1 MAPQGGKKK
10 KMSKTLVRKGETEK
24 YYIDQL
30 ADSAAGIRQ
39 VNPTNDPKWTPEED
53 TTMTKD
59 IGGHL
64 QQDFSL
70 PGVRQKQRPQPQRP
84 PPRKRTPPPRKQT
97 QRPPPKKQ
105 SQRPPPRTQAP
116 PKRPPPKEPPK
127 SQQFVA
133 KAKIISEKYKRGELS
148 KDQYKSMRMK
158 MTSMVNLEIK
168 TIQKK
173 ISVLEN
179 KFLNNQVSMQ
189 KYNATFD
196 ALNKELNRLKGLREK
211 IAV

>member
-1 MAPQGGKKK
+1 MASQGGKKK
-10 KMSKTLVRKGETEK
+10 KMSKTHIRKGETEK
-24 YYIDQL
+24 YFIDQL
-30 ADSAAGIRQ
+30 ADQAAGIRQ

-70 PGVRQKQRPQPQRP
+70 PGVRQKQQPQPQRP
-84 PPRKRTPPPRKQT
+84 PPRKQVQHT
-97 QRPPPKKQ
+97 PPKKQ
-105 SQRPPPRTQAP
+105 VQRPLPRTQPP

-127 SQQFVA
+127 SKQFIT

-148 KDQYKSMRMK
+148 KEQYKSMRKK
-158 MTSMVNLEIK
+158 MTALVNQEIK
-168 TIQKK
+168 TLQKK
-173 ISVLEN
+173 ISILEN

-196 ALNKELNRLKGLREK
+196 ALNKEVSRLKDIREK
-211 IAV
+211 ISV